1 MSPLSKLGS
10 LFVRPLY
17 LMIFP
22 LFLVELL
29 KYGII
34 VREAEQP
41 GTRNFQGQVIRNIV
55 NYDVTVGVYC
65 YNLRV

>member
-1 MSPLSKLGS
+1 MSSLSKLRS

-17 LMIFP
+17 LLLFP

-41 GTRNFQGQVIRNIV
+41 GTRNFQGQVIRNVV
-55 NYDVTVGVYC
+55 NYDVTVAVYC